1 DPVTLTFGPGVPF
14 DRISIGMN
22 NLIGASLASS
32 PLRIYSVER
41 YGLGDSPLSCAEA
54 TLPFDH
60 EGGVHMLG
68 NNRNCAS
75 EVLSFEHAN
84 FPYNAIDGNNGT
96 FTELQAS
103 SGKLLGL
110 DAYSGYVHLG
120 YDHLVDAGQTSC
132 LKIDMG
138 DEGLLSSLLGG
149 SLGGL
154 FGSTLD
160 NVLFGNHYFTIDVYD
175 DLDETSDPIL
185 SGSSANAFNGL
196 PIRVVQ
202 DEFGEY
208 YVAITPTTAYQS
220 VKITEHFPSLV
231 GAEASRTMKV
241 YGLCYSTGSEECE
254 QGFATFSES
263 SGITLD
269 LLGLGGAGVTDAQ
282 YAIDGDIAT
291 ASKISVGAVG
301 VAANM
306 MQHVQF
312 HGLSTDRDHFRVKMK
327 MQSSG

>member
-1 DPVTLTFGPGVPF
+1 VQQTFYYHGLSAPQDYFKVTLAIDGGLLDLGVLGNYEVKAYNGNVEVFSSKLQGALINNLDLLGLLQGGDPVTLTFGPGVPF

-32 PLRIYSVER
+32 PLKIYSVER

-54 TLPFDH
+54 TPPFDD
-60 EGGVHMLG
+60 EGGVQMLG

-120 YDHLVDAGQTSC
+120 YDHLVDAGQTSY

-138 DEGLLSSLLGG
+138 DEGLLSSLLDG

-154 FGSTLD
+154 LGSTLD

-185 SGSSANAFNGL
+185 SGSSAN
-196 PIRVVQ
+196 
-202 DEFGEY
+202 
-208 YVAITPTTAYQS
+208 
-220 VKITEHFPSLV
+220 
-231 GAEASRTMKV
+231 
-241 YGLCYSTGSEECE
+241 
-254 QGFATFSES
+254 
-263 SGITLD
+263 
-269 LLGLGGAGVTDAQ
+269 
-282 YAIDGDIAT
+282 
-291 ASKISVGAVG
+291 
-301 VAANM
+301 
-306 MQHVQF
+306 
-312 HGLSTDRDHFRVKMK
+312 
-327 MQSSG
+327 